1 VVSLN
6 LAHPVY
12 LIGVSKNYI
21 FKTYFAQI
29 SNFIFSWK
37 LLLLS
42 FLDIFLFLNLYCLI
56 IMVNYADLL
65 TVICLYSHSLRGST
79 VLPTIPWLRHR
90 AFTHFIH
97 HRLLKLGTCESFFSV
112 RIKSRIE
119 SAVRFVFESNLRLE
133 SAVGY
138 TTKAVTQPNGL
149 QAHRT
154 LQPVTLTANI

>member
-1 VVSLN
+1 MRRTRKDTRGSPQRVTHSLTKNYQHTICCFMQFICAKNHKNFAYALICYKQKCKVVSLN

-79 VLPTIPWLRHR
+79 VLPTIP
-90 AFTHFIH
+90 
-97 HRLLKLGTCESFFSV
+97 
-112 RIKSRIE
+112 
-119 SAVRFVFESNLRLE
+119 
-133 SAVGY
+133 
-138 TTKAVTQPNGL
+138 
-149 QAHRT
+149 
-154 LQPVTLTANI
+154 